1 MSTDR
6 ELDLVVVPAQTC
18 FVGLPRALV
27 HRWGDTSSLVLH
39 LRWQGGEA
47 HVGWGGSASAS
58 AGALEVPAAL
68 AEALG
73 VRPPMRLRVC
83 PVQVPVASAVSVQPE
98 SAADWE
104 AVQQAADELEA
115 QVLSQV
121 LVVGVGQRLPLWLGR
136 TTCIWLRV
144 ERSEPA
150 AAAVRLG
157 RGTEL
162 LVAPFVGGAPSAA
175 ATATAAS
182 AAAAAAAA
190 GTSVPPVVW
199 GRRRRLRVAT
209 APPSQPAL
217 CVGVDACTLLAYG
230 WTEGQAC
237 DRMHVVEAAAARGGA
252 CNRTRLRLQPHT
264 TIGRDCT
271 RVHSHVVTASNT
283 HGCRR
288 CCCAAV
294 QMRAVRG
301 KAGELAATRPAAAAA
316 AAAVAAVAAAAVRS
330 SAAPTAWRAV
340 ARRG

>member
-1 MSTDR
+1 MHQISTDR
-6 ELDLVVVPAQTC
+6 ELDLVVVPAQTS

-27 HRWGDTSSLVLH
+27 HRWGEASSLVLR

-73 VRPPMRLRVC
+73 MRPPMRLRVC
-83 PVQVPVASAVSVQPE
+83 PVHVPVASAVSVQPE

-104 AVQQAADELEA
+104 AVQQAAEQLEA
-115 QVLSQV
+115 QVLGQV

-136 TTCIWLRV
+136 TACIWLRV

-162 LVAPFVGGAPSAA
+162 LVAPFVGGAPSGAA
-175 ATATAAS
+175 AAGAAAG
-182 AAAAAAAA
+182 AAAAAEAAAGAAAEAAAAAA
-190 GTSVPPVVW
+190 GASVPPEAW

-217 CVGVDACTLLAYG
+217 CVSVGACTLRACG
-230 WTEGQAC
+230 WSEGQAC
-237 DRMHVVEAAAARGGA
+237 NHM
-252 CNRTRLRLQPHT
+252 
-264 TIGRDCT
+264 
-271 RVHSHVVTASNT
+271 
-283 HGCRR
+283 
-288 CCCAAV
+288 
-294 QMRAVRG
+294 
-301 KAGELAATRPAAAAA
+301 
-316 AAAVAAVAAAAVRS
+316 
-330 SAAPTAWRAV
+330 W
-340 ARRG
+340 

>member
-1 MSTDR
+1 MHSDR
-6 ELDLVVVPAQTC
+6 ELDLAVVPAQTC

-73 VRPPMRLRVC
+73 MRPPMRLRVC
-83 PVQVPVASAVSVQPE
+83 PVQLPVASAVSVQPE

-115 QVLSQV
+115 QVLGQV
-121 LVVGVGQRLPLWLGR
+121 LVVGIGQRLPLWLGR

-175 ATATAAS
+175 AATATAA
-182 AAAAAAAA
+182 AATAAAAAAA
-190 GTSVPPVVW
+190 GTSAPPVVW

-217 CVGVDACTLLAYG
+217 CVGVDACTLLACG
-230 WTEGQAC
+230 WAEGQAC
-237 DRMHVVEAAAARGGA
+237 NPTHVVEAATAHGRSGS
-252 CNRTRLRLQPHT
+252 RTQK
-264 TIGRDCT
+264 
-271 RVHSHVVTASNT
+271 VE
-283 HGCRR
+283 
-288 CCCAAV
+288 AV
-294 QMRAVRG
+294 Q
-301 KAGELAATRPAAAAA
+301 
-316 AAAVAAVAAAAVRS
+316 
-330 SAAPTAWRAV
+330 
-340 ARRG
+340 

>member
-1 MSTDR
+1 MCVSWQHAKDRTRLHVPGASAPAVFLPLTAHASTTLNMEAR
-6 ELDLVVVPAQTC
+6 ELDLAVVPAQSC

-47 HVGWGGSASAS
+47 HVGWGGSASTS

-73 VRPPMRLRVC
+73 MRPPMRLRVC

-115 QVLSQV
+115 QVLGQV

-136 TTCIWLRV
+136 TSCIWLRV

-162 LVAPFVGGAPSAA
+162 LVAPFVGARSAA
-175 ATATAAS
+175 AAP
-182 AAAAAAAA
+182 AAAAAAT
-190 GTSVPPVVW
+190 GTSAPPEVW
-199 GRRRRLRVAT
+199 GRRRRLRVAM
-209 APPSQPAL
+209 APPAQPAL
-217 CVGVDACTLLAYG
+217 CVGVGERTLIACG
-230 WTEGQAC
+230 WEEGQVC
-237 DRMHVVEAAAARGGA
+237 KPMHAVEAASVCGRGG
-252 CNRTRLRLQPHT
+252 
-264 TIGRDCT
+264 
-271 RVHSHVVTASNT
+271 S
-283 HGCRR
+283 
-288 CCCAAV
+288 
-294 QMRAVRG
+294 
-301 KAGELAATRPAAAAA
+301 LA
-316 AAAVAAVAAAAVRS
+316 
-330 SAAPTAWRAV
+330 
-340 ARRG
+340 

>member
-1 MSTDR
+1 MSSLSVGACPFLPSLANSVPAGRVPSAMSTDR

-98 SAADWE
+98 TAADWE

-175 ATATAAS
+175 AATATAA
-182 AAAAAAAA
+182 AATAAAAAAA
-190 GTSVPPVVW
+190 GTSAPPVVW
-199 GRRRRLRVAT
+199 GRRRRLRIAT

-217 CVGVDACTLLAYG
+217 CVEVDASTLLACG

-237 DRMHVVEAAAARGGA
+237 DRIHV
-252 CNRTRLRLQPHT
+252 
-264 TIGRDCT
+264 IY
-271 RVHSHVVTASNT
+271 
-283 HGCRR
+283 
-288 CCCAAV
+288 
-294 QMRAVRG
+294 G
-301 KAGELAATRPAAAAA
+301 KAT
-316 AAAVAAVAAAAVRS
+316 
-330 SAAPTAWRAV
+330 
-340 ARRG
+340 

>member
-217 CVGVDACTLLAYG
+217 CVGVDASTLLACG

-237 DRMHVVEAAAARGGA
+237 DRMHV
-252 CNRTRLRLQPHT
+252 
-264 TIGRDCT
+264 IY
-271 RVHSHVVTASNT
+271 
-283 HGCRR
+283 
-288 CCCAAV
+288 
-294 QMRAVRG
+294 G
-301 KAGELAATRPAAAAA
+301 KAT
-316 AAAVAAVAAAAVRS
+316 
-330 SAAPTAWRAV
+330 
-340 ARRG
+340 

>member
-1 MSTDR
+1 MHTDR
-6 ELDLVVVPAQTC
+6 ELDLAVVPAQTC

-73 VRPPMRLRVC
+73 MRPPMRLRVC
-83 PVQVPVASAVSVQPE
+83 PVQLPVASAVSVQPE

-115 QVLSQV
+115 QVLGQV

-175 ATATAAS
+175 AATVATTAAATAA
-182 AAAAAAAA
+182 AATTAAAAA
-190 GTSVPPVVW
+190 GATGTSVPPEVW

-217 CVGVDACTLLAYG
+217 CVGVDACTLLACG
-230 WTEGQAC
+230 WAEGQAC
-237 DRMHVVEAAAARGGA
+237 NPTHVVEAATAHGRSGS
-252 CNRTRLRLQPHT
+252 RTQK
-264 TIGRDCT
+264 
-271 RVHSHVVTASNT
+271 VE
-283 HGCRR
+283 
-288 CCCAAV
+288 AV
-294 QMRAVRG
+294 Q
-301 KAGELAATRPAAAAA
+301 
-316 AAAVAAVAAAAVRS
+316 
-330 SAAPTAWRAV
+330 
-340 ARRG
+340 